1 MSGVVTLG
9 ESLGLVVA
17 RDVGGF
23 DRQSSA
29 EVTFGGAES
38 NVAIGVARLGTPAA
52 WIGRL
57 GDDALGRRILRG
69 LRAEGVRTHVVLDA
83 GAPTGMM
90 LKDRPRPDRSRVV
103 YYRRGSAA
111 SRIEPRD
118 LPVEVIRSAAV
129 LHVTGI
135 NLAISAASAAT
146 THAAVDLARD
156 AGVLVSVDINHR
168 ARLWDAADTAAESYR
183 ALIAKA
189 DIVFAGDDEA
199 ALVTGT
205 IDHGDQ
211 ARALAALGPSEVVI
225 KLGADGALAVRGGE
239 VWRQPA
245 FDVRVADTVGA
256 GDAFVAGYLTELTAG
271 RPVPRRLRTGAAAGA
286 LVCEMPGDWEGAPTR
301 ADLDALGQTGDP
313 VQR

>member
-1 MSGVVTLG
+1 VSGVVTLG

-17 RDVGGF
+17 TGIGGF

-38 NVAIGVARLGTPAA
+38 NVAIGVARLGGAAA

-57 GDDALGRRILRG
+57 GDDAVGRRILRG
-69 LRAEGVRTHVVLDA
+69 LRAEGVRTHVVVDPT
-83 GAPTGMM
+83 APTGMM

-103 YYRRGSAA
+103 YYRHGSAA
-111 SRIEPRD
+111 SLIEPRD
-118 LPVEVIRSAAV
+118 LSVDVIRSAAV

-146 THAAVDLARD
+146 THAAIDLARD
-156 AGVLVSVDINHR
+156 AGVPVSVDVNHR
-168 ARLWDAADTAAESYR
+168 SALWDAAATAAENYR

-205 IDHGDQ
+205 ADHGEQ

-225 KLGADGALAVRGGE
+225 KLGAHGALAVRTGQM
-239 VWRQPA
+239 WRQPA
-245 FDVRVADTVGA
+245 FAVRVADTVGA
-256 GDAFVAGYLTELTAG
+256 GDAFVAGYLAELVAG
-271 RPVPRRLRTGAAAGA
+271 RTVAQRLRTGAAAGA
-286 LVCEMPGDWEGAPTR
+286 LVCEVPGDWEGAPTR
-301 ADLDALGQTGDP
+301 ADLDSLETAGDP